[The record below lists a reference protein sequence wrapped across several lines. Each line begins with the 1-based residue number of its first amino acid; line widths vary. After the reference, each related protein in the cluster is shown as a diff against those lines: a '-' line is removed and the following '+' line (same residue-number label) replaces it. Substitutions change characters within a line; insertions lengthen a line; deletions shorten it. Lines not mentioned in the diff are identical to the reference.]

1 MVGEGGSPSH
11 LRGVQYMM
19 SALREGG
26 GPQKTDERNEVAC
39 SLYITRGEG
48 HKKSK
53 KFAGVE

>member
-1 MVGEGGSPSH
+1 MSPTH

-48 HKKSK
+48 DKKSK
-53 KFAGVE
+53 NFAGVE